1 MKEEMTVKIPKI
13 SDIPETERTALVLLL
28 LEALAQLKEENQ
40 LLKDEIARLKG
51 QKPKP
56 KIEPSQLEK
65 PKPKIKTLDLKRPG
79 SEKRSKTQQ
88 ITIHDTLEI
97 PPENIPEGSRFKGYQ
112 DFVVQDIKI
121 EGCNT
126 LYRVERWLTPDGSTI
141 TGRLP
146 ADISG
151 SHFGPNLQAF
161 ILYQYYHA
169 IVTQPLLLEQLHEFG
184 VDISS
189 GHLSHIIT
197 EGKDRYHSEKDEIL
211 ATGLE
216 ISDFIQV
223 DDTGARHDGKNGVC
237 TFIGNNKFAY
247 FESTDSKSRINFI
260 ELLRAGYRDYV
271 INADS
276 LAYMTSHGLCS
287 AQLAKLA
294 PLMLSTFDNIDH
306 WDAKLAELEITG
318 ARHVQIA
325 TEGALIGSILEH
337 GFNRDIVILSDDAG
351 QFNIFNHALCW
362 IHAERTICKLIGFND
377 ENILALDN
385 TRSQIWDL
393 YAELKE
399 YKKLPDGQKKARIE
413 SRFDEIFT
421 QQTCFASLNQ
431 ALKRIYQNKSE
442 LLLVLDRPET
452 PLHNNLS
459 ESDIREYVKRRK
471 VSGSTR
477 SSPGRKCR
485 DTFTSLKKTC
495 RKLGVSFWEYIKDR
509 VENLNT
515 IPRLSDLM
523 RIVAS

>member
-1 MKEEMTVKIPKI
+1 MTVQIPKI
-13 SDIPETERTALVLLL
+13 SDIPEVERTALVLLL
-28 LEALAQLKEENQ
+28 LEALAHLKEENQ

-51 QKPKP
+51 QKPRP
-56 KIEPSQLEK
+56 KIEPSKLEK
-65 PKPKIKTLDLKRPG
+65 PKPKTKSLDLKRPG
-79 SEKRSKTQQ
+79 SEKRCKTQQ
-88 ITIHDTLEI
+88 ITIHDTIEI
-97 PPENIPEGSRFKGYQ
+97 SPENVPEGSRFKGYQ

-121 EGCNT
+121 EGSNT
-126 LYRVERWLTPDGSTI
+126 LYRVERWLTPNGKTL
-141 TGRLP
+141 TGKLP

-189 GHLSHIIT
+189 GHLSQIIT

-237 TFIGNNKFAY
+237 TFIGNDLFAY

-271 INADS
+271 INADA
-276 LAYMTSHGLCS
+276 LAYMASHGLGS
-287 AQLAKLA
+287 AQLAKLV
-294 PLMLSTFDNIDH
+294 PLMPSIFETIDD
-306 WDAKLAELEITG
+306 WDTKLNALGITG
-318 ARHVQIA
+318 PRHVQIA
-325 TEGALIGSILEH
+325 TEGALIGSIIEH

-362 IHAERTICKLIGFND
+362 IHAERTFCKLIGYSD
-377 ENILALDN
+377 ENIQALDN
-385 TRSQIWDL
+385 TRSQIWEL
-393 YAELKE
+393 YVELKE
-399 YKKLPDGQKKARIE
+399 YKELPDDQKKARIK

-442 LLLVLDRPET
+442 LLLVLDRPEI

-477 SSPGRKCR
+477 SSSGRKCR

-523 RIVAS
+523 RVAAS

>member
-1 MKEEMTVKIPKI
+1 MTVQIPKI
-13 SDIPETERTALVLLL
+13 SDIPEAERTALVLLL

-51 QKPKP
+51 QKPRP
-56 KIEPSQLEK
+56 KIEPSKLEK
-65 PKPKIKTLDLKRPG
+65 PKPKTKSLDLKRPG
-79 SEKRSKTQQ
+79 SEKRCKTQQ
-88 ITIHDTLEI
+88 ITIHDTIEI
-97 PPENIPEGSRFKGYQ
+97 PPENVPEGSRFKGYQ

-121 EGCNT
+121 EGSNT
-126 LYRVERWLTPDGSTI
+126 LYRVERWLTPNGKTL
-141 TGRLP
+141 TGKLP

-189 GHLSHIIT
+189 GHLSQIIT

-237 TFIGNNKFAY
+237 TFIGNDLFAY

-271 INADS
+271 INADA
-276 LAYMTSHGLCS
+276 LAYMASHGLGS
-287 AQLAKLA
+287 AQLAKLV
-294 PLMLSTFDNIDH
+294 PLMPSIFETIDD
-306 WDAKLAELEITG
+306 WDTKLNALGITG
-318 ARHVQIA
+318 PRHVQIA
-325 TEGALIGSILEH
+325 TEGALIGSIIEH

-362 IHAERTICKLIGFND
+362 IHAERTFCKLIGYSD
-377 ENILALDN
+377 ENIQALDN
-385 TRSQIWDL
+385 TRSQIWEL
-393 YAELKE
+393 YDELKE
-399 YKKLPDGQKKARIE
+399 YKELPDDQKKARIK

-442 LLLVLDRPET
+442 LLLVLDRPEI

-477 SSPGRKCR
+477 SSSGRKCR

-509 VENLNT
+509 VVNLNT

-523 RIVAS
+523 RVAAS